1 MYYVSYT
8 KDGKNFDFM
17 SLEAAGVALE
27 IWNRKLTGKENI
39 SIKCDS
45 IDASAS
51 IKETWKDIP
60 VEQFIPR
67 QYPVVKSTIGF
78 NTIFTTSMKVTDICK
93 MLKATPYEENQSSE
107 RKEFYG
113 NALFSIMTL
122 ESMVVLNINK
132 NSCIFISE
140 NDISGIL
147 TFAPH
152 ANITPEVNAYATVL
166 ATAVKEEPKIG
177 EYSIPVAFSIT
188 DDSELD

>member
-1 MYYVSYT
+1 
-8 KDGKNFDFM
+8 
-17 SLEAAGVALE
+17 
-27 IWNRKLTGKENI
+27 
-39 SIKCDS
+39 
-45 IDASAS
+45 
-51 IKETWKDIP
+51 
-60 VEQFIPR
+60 
-67 QYPVVKSTIGF
+67 
-78 NTIFTTSMKVTDICK
+78 
-93 MLKATPYEENQSSE
+93 
-107 RKEFYG
+107 
-113 NALFSIMTL
+113 MTL

>member
-8 KDGKNFDFM
+8 KDGKDFDFM

-93 MLKATPYEENQSSE
+93 MLKATPYEENQDIQ
-107 RKEFYG
+107 
-113 NALFSIMTL
+113 LFP
-122 ESMVVLNINK
+122 
-132 NSCIFISE
+132 
-140 NDISGIL
+140 GI
-147 TFAPH
+147 
-152 ANITPEVNAYATVL
+152 
-166 ATAVKEEPKIG
+166 
-177 EYSIPVAFSIT
+177 
-188 DDSELD
+188 